1 MNVDL
6 PLTNVDKKP
15 DGCPENDRSNAGP
28 EDCPLAHR
36 AGLGRRV
43 EDEIGTIKGGAVG
56 DQPVD
61 GVDFPVSGGVLFRSV
76 PALGDD
82 FTSNAVDDDRSE
94 RSLRH
99 LGCQGDGLS
108 HVAFVIQFD
117 HRCTS
122 DKDIKTIHNTSKP
135 RMLQAAVRTQ
145 LVETKRRCTP
155 ESNAI
160 DKRL

>member
-15 DGCPENDRSNAGP
+15 DGCPENNRSNAGP

-61 GVDFPVSGGVLFRSV
+61 GVDLPVSGGVLFRSV
-76 PALGDD
+76 PALGED

-99 LGCQGDGLS
+99 LGGQGDGLS
-108 HVAFVIQFD
+108 NDWFNG
-117 HRCTS
+117 
-122 DKDIKTIHNTSKP
+122 K
-135 RMLQAAVRTQ
+135 
-145 LVETKRRCTP
+145 VETCFKCSGL
-155 ESNAI
+155 EILKKSSI
-160 DKRL
+160 GHLKGILKKLS

>member
-61 GVDFPVSGGVLFRSV
+61 GVDLPVSGGVLFRSV

-108 HVAFVIQFD
+108 NDWFNG
-117 HRCTS
+117 
-122 DKDIKTIHNTSKP
+122 K
-135 RMLQAAVRTQ
+135 
-145 LVETKRRCTP
+145 VETCFNCSGLEILKK
-155 ESNAI
+155 SSI
-160 DKRL
+160 GHLKGILKKLS

>member
-108 HVAFVIQFD
+108 HDWFNG
-117 HRCTS
+117 
-122 DKDIKTIHNTSKP
+122 K
-135 RMLQAAVRTQ
+135 
-145 LVETKRRCTP
+145 VETCFNCSGLEILKK
-155 ESNAI
+155 SSI
-160 DKRL
+160 GHLKGILKKLS

>member
-1 MNVDL
+1 M
-6 PLTNVDKKP
+6 
-15 DGCPENDRSNAGP
+15 G
-28 EDCPLAHR
+28 PLAISR
-36 AGLGRRV
+36 LMAL
-43 EDEIGTIKGGAVG
+43 ISPCQVG
-56 DQPVD
+56 FSSD
-61 GVDFPVSGGVLFRSV
+61 SV

-82 FTSNAVDDDRSE
+82 FTRNAVEDDRSE
-94 RSLRH
+94 RTLRH

-108 HVAFVIQFD
+108 RVAFVIQFD
-117 HRCTS
+117 YRLTS